1 MSTSP
6 TSSPER
12 SRVPTG
18 LRRWLWFGAGWGAV
32 VLGTIGIVVPG
43 WPTTVFFIAAASCFA
58 RSSPR
63 FERWVLN
70 LPKIGP
76 MVRDH
81 RAGLG
86 MPRSAKAWAIGMMV
100 VFAGFS
106 AYLVRDLWY
115 VSAAIVALVLVGIW
129 YIGRRVPTRR
139 P

>member
-1 MSTSP
+1 
-6 TSSPER
+6 
-12 SRVPTG
+12 
-18 LRRWLWFGAGWGAV
+18 LWFGAGWVAV

-63 FERWVLN
+63 FEQWVHN

-86 MPRSAKAWAIGMMV
+86 MSVRAKAWAIGSMV
-100 VFAGFS
+100 VFAGLGVF
-106 AYLVRDLWY
+106 LVRS
-115 VSAAIVALVLVGIW
+115 VIFGAVIVALVLVGAW
-129 YIGRRVPTRR
+129 YIAWRVPTKRTR
-139 P
+139 